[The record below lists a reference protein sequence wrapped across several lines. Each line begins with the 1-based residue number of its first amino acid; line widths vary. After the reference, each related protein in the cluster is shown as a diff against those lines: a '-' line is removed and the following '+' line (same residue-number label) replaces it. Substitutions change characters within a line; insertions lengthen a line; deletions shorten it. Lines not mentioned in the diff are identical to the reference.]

1 MTMLKP
7 TVTTLKPTVTS
18 LEVVSEIFGRKTIKR
33 VTGWNVA
40 WCGHISLIKEK

>member
-18 LEVVSEIFGRKTIKR
+18 FEVISEIFDRKTNYEARKR
-33 VTGWNVA
+33 LE
-40 WCGHISLIKEK
+40 CSLV